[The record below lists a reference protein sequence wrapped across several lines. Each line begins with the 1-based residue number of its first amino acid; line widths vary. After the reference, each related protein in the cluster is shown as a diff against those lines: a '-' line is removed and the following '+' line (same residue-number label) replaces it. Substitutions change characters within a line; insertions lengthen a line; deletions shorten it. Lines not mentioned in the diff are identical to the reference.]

1 MGTEMGALRVGGPY
15 GRPHLDIVHA
25 HEVSTVV
32 QILLQVTI
40 LEHRAWL
47 SPDLS

>member
-1 MGTEMGALRVGGPY
+1 MGTEMGHPGVGGPY
-15 GRPHLDIVHA
+15 GGPHLDIVHA
-25 HEVSTVV
+25 HEVSAVV
-32 QILLQVTI
+32 QILLQVTV